1 VVLLPDSPTLKSAAA
16 PHSPLC
22 IEMRRI
28 LRDVLIADA
37 CLMQTKLFKALQRAA
52 GESPATLDASK
63 APTRS
68 KKDRGRAAAALRE
81 VDDDPVYDQVRREAA
96 ADARAQA
103 TERALTDE
111 ERAERERVR
120 LQALEQAR
128 KRAGQGVDEL
138 NTAAEEAASLM
149 AAKAMGGYAGR
160 REVARL
166 EVRSNLQCVH
176 HKDRTRKDLL
186 CCGACLLHCRATCI
200 S

>member
-1 VVLLPDSPTLKSAAA
+1 
-16 PHSPLC
+16 
-22 IEMRRI
+22 MF
-28 LRDVLIADA
+28 RDFLIADA

-52 GESPATLDASK
+52 GEGPATLDASK
-63 APTRS
+63 APTRK
-68 KKDRGRAAAALRE
+68 KKDGGRAPAALRE
-81 VDDDPVYDQVRREAA
+81 VDDDPMYDQVRREAA

-120 LQALEQAR
+120 LQALEHAR
-128 KRAGQGVDEL
+128 KRAGQGIGEL

-166 EVRSNLQCVH
+166 EVRSNLPCLDH
-176 HKDRTRKDLL
+176 MDRRWKPLF
-186 CCGACLLHCRATCI
+186 CCGACLLHCSVVCI